1 MAMART
7 DPAAAPPPPSAEEP
21 WYPSRSVDLRRWTWD
36 EYMAMVEAG
45 ILAPGERVELIE
57 GVVVRMAP
65 QRTPHATAITLA
77 QYLLLPVFGA
87 GFVVRVQLPLGFGPH
102 SAPEPDIAVV
112 TGAARD
118 YVQAHP
124 STAVLV
130 IEIAEHTLV
139 YDRGEKA
146 SLYARAGIPDYWVLN
161 LVDRQLEVCREPSPL
176 PGEPFGHGYRQRA
189 ILFPEDSA
197 SPLAAPGA
205 SVRVADLLP

>member
-1 MAMART
+1 MPRT
-7 DPAAAPPPPSAEEP
+7 DPAAASPPPSAEEP

-57 GVVVRMAP
+57 GVVVRMPP
-65 QRTPHATAITLA
+65 QRSGHTVGTYLTEHALLAIFGEGFMVRAQFPLA
-77 QYLLLPVFGA
+77 LDVA
-87 GFVVRVQLPLGFGPH
+87 TV
-102 SAPEPDIAVV
+102 PEPDVAVV
-112 TGAARD
+112 VGNARD
-118 YVQAHP
+118 YVEAHP
-124 STAVLV
+124 SSAVLV
-130 IEIAEHTLV
+130 VEVAEATLV

-176 PGEPFGHGYRQRA
+176 PGEPFGHGYRQRT
-189 ILFPEDSA
+189 ILFPEDSV